1 MASKQGEN
9 NMRNGWVWLSLMV
22 ILGGLADCGGQA
34 SNEAVE
40 CDFGGQTAVSL
51 QILDE
56 SGQPQRLVRL
66 EYQLD
71 DGPWQALPESVSGEA
86 VLRDGP
92 GTYHIR
98 LEKPGYGM
106 EERTVVVAES
116 ESCQL
121 AAETVEVAMA
131 RAVCPDTEPAILQ
144 IEVESESDAVE
155 VTAVAGTTRQEIQC
169 TDADDANCHR
179 YALQLNREGSYT
191 IDVAGLA
198 GLGPMM
204 VEDGLITYES
214 RTSQVT
220 LRQNNVAESVN
231 LPGAESVSLQLSV
244 AADEIGC
251 PLADLRTM
259 TALPEP
265 DPASDEPFPKLTMF
279 QQNNLLMTDLSVPEC
294 DAAPQPYLM
303 TYEVSL
309 PNGTPLRTVSAS
321 VFTGQEWQDAECGVE
336 DGRFVCTAVVPNPL
350 VGQPYAFKI
359 VAAGKEYVGMRLPL
373 DNLCLV
379 FD

>member
-1 MASKQGEN
+1 
-9 NMRNGWVWLSLMV
+9 MRNWWLWLMMV
-22 ILGGLADCGGQA
+22 GLVGLAAACGEQA
-34 SNEAVE
+34 SSIVTE
-40 CDFGGQTAVSL
+40 CDFGGQTAVTL
-51 QILDE
+51 QITDE
-56 SGQPQRLVRL
+56 NGEPQRLVRV

-71 DGPWQALPESVSGEA
+71 DGPWQALPESVNGQA

-98 LEKPGYGM
+98 LEKPGYVFA
-106 EERTVVVAES
+106 ERTVVVADTG
-116 ESCQL
+116 SCQL
-121 AAETVEVAMA
+121 TAETVEVALA
-131 RAVCPDTEPAILQ
+131 RAVCPNTEPTVLE
-144 IEVESESDAVE
+144 IEVASDSEAVE
-155 VTAVAGTTRQEIQC
+155 VTAVAGTTRQDIQC

-179 YALQLNREGSYT
+179 YALPLNREGSYT
-191 IDVAGLA
+191 IKVAGLA

-204 VEDGLITYES
+204 VVDGLITYQS

-220 LRQNNVAESVN
+220 LRQNNVSQSVS
-231 LPGAESVSLQLSV
+231 LPGAESASLNLTV

-265 DPASDEPFPKLTMF
+265 DPASDEPFPKLTIF

-294 DAAPQPYLM
+294 GAAPQPYLM

-321 VFTGQEWQDAECGVE
+321 VLTGQEWQDAECGVE